1 MNATIKNY
9 EKTFDELLKA
19 AEWMPSLTGIIVSK
33 EQHVAA
39 RCPQCNAYAQ
49 LFTTGEYAGI
59 WACTNS
65 DCMASDNCEH
75 LTVHPEEF
83 TIMTEDRNESVILNI
98 CNVCSQNV
106 EEEN

>member
-1 MNATIKNY
+1 MNDTINLTDKFNEIMNAI
-9 EKTFDELLKA
+9 
-19 AEWMPSLTGIIVSK
+19 EWMPSLEKITLPK
-33 EQHVAA
+33 EAHIAA
-39 RCPQCNAYAQ
+39 RCPQCHAYAE
-49 LFTTGEYAGI
+49 LFTTGQYAGI

-83 TIMTEDRNESVILNI
+83 TIMTETRNDKVVLNI